1 MGIKEIE
8 KKFIE
13 LQCQEPPYTMEEI
26 AYIVNQDQNE
36 KLSEAEI
43 EAYISQTKE
52 AAEMQKSINK
62 KHAER
67 KSDALINDLHHL
79 ISRMKAV
86 IDDIKDNDE
95 YDPGKNSKSKISA
108 LKEIRLTIMDIA
120 NLAGELKK
128 QQDVNISHFYI
139 PINKV
144 EDYFQERLKKWKTE
158 KGITEC

>member
-1 MGIKEIE
+1 MGVTELE
-8 KKFIE
+8 KKFID
-13 LQCQEPPYTMEEI
+13 LQCQEPQYTMEEI
-26 AYIVNQDQNE
+26 AYIVNQDKTE
-36 KLSEAEI
+36 KLSDAEI
-43 EAYISQTKE
+43 EAWISQTKE

-79 ISRMKAV
+79 ISRMKEV
-86 IDDIKDNDE
+86 IDDLKDDE
-95 YDPGKNSKSKISA
+95 YEPGKNSKSKISA

-128 QQDVNISHFYI
+128 QQEVNISHFYI

-144 EDYFQERLKKWKTE
+144 EDYFQERLKKWKEE

>member
-13 LQCQEPPYTMEEI
+13 LQCQEPPYTVEEI
-26 AYIVNQDQNE
+26 TFIVNQDQDE
-36 KLSEAEI
+36 KLSDAEI
-43 EAYISQTKE
+43 EAWIAQTKE
-52 AAEMQKSINK
+52 AAIMQKSINK

-79 ISRMKAV
+79 ITKMKET
-86 IDDIKDNDE
+86 IDDLKNNDE
-95 YDPGKNSKSKISA
+95 YEPGKNSKSKIAA

-144 EDYFQERLKKWKTE
+144 EDYFQERLQKWKKE
-158 KGITEC
+158 KGINCV